1 MKSFP
6 APVIFLMSLLALW
19 GCTPMKSKQE
29 LQNLEPSVIQY
40 YEQLKW
46 YRATLAK
53 DYVVPAQRPKFLDDV
68 DEASQKMK
76 ISYINV
82 IRITPFEKN
91 KKAAVRL
98 RVVWHV
104 VDEGIVHETVVED
117 TWKRFKNTW
126 LKVSSKIIKGKKLPY
141 IFKP

>member
-1 MKSFP
+1 MTLRLARL
-6 APVIFLMSLLALW
+6 APFVLLLCA
-19 GCTPMKSKQE
+19 CTPIKSKQE
-29 LQNLEPSVIQY
+29 LQNLEPSVLQF

-46 YRATLAK
+46 YRGSLAK
-53 DYVVPAQRPKFLDDV
+53 AYVAPALRPKFLDDV
-68 DEASQKMK
+68 DEAQQKMK

-82 IRITPFEKN
+82 IRITPYEKN

-104 VDEGIVHETVVED
+104 VDEGIVHETVVEE
-117 TWKRFKNTW
+117 TWRRFKTTW
-126 LKVSSKIIKGKKLPY
+126 LRFSSKVVRGKKPPL